1 MINWNS
7 WAKAEGGDDMIDPA
21 TLKIAAKAAV
31 EILTDEEKR
40 RKLII
45 IAVAPL
51 CAFILLVSMIF
62 YTLTMPF
69 QMLGDFFFGDSH
81 DKVADFRIENGY
93 DQYVDTSSED
103 YINGSKDF
111 SGITFTNGETVVK
124 YFNQRDVRWKDI
136 PYGRDG
142 GTIGETGCG
151 PTSLAIAVSSLTD
164 KIVEPPEMAQWA
176 YENGYKCEGS
186 GSYHSLIPD
195 GAKHFGLTVDYATS
209 ADAQKIVDALTS
221 GKLVIAVMGPGHF
234 TTSGHF
240 IVLRGVT
247 ADGKILV
254 ADPYSENYSKKEW
267 DFNIILNEARKN
279 AGAGGPFGFW
289 AEGSDV
295 L

>member
-1 MINWNS
+1 
-7 WAKAEGGDDMIDPA
+7 MIDPA
-21 TLKIAAKAAV
+21 TLKVVVTLATDRENWKRTAKIIVAV
-31 EILTDEEKR
+31 F
-40 RKLII
+40 
-45 IAVAPL
+45 VAITL
-51 CAFILLVSMIF
+51 FLSMCF
-62 YTLTMPF
+62 YVLTMPF
-69 QMLGDFFFGDSH
+69 QLLANFFSNDNH
-81 DKVADFRIENGY
+81 DKIADLRTQYGY
-93 DQYVDTSSED
+93 DQFVDTSSDD
-103 YINGSKDF
+103 YINGAKDF
-111 SGITFTNGETVVK
+111 SGITFTDGVTVVK

-142 GTIGETGCG
+142 GTIGETACG

-164 KIVEPPEMAQWA
+164 RIVEPPEMAEWA

-195 GAKHFGLTVDYATS
+195 GAKHFGLDVDYATS

-267 DFNIILNEARKN
+267 DFDIILNEARKN
-279 AGAGGPFGFW
+279 AGAGGPFGFYRERGD
-289 AEGSDV
+289 AY
-295 L
+295 